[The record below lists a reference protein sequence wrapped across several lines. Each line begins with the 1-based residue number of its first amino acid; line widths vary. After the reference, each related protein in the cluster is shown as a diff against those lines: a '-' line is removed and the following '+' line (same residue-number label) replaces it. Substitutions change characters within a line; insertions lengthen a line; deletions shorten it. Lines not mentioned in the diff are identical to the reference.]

1 MTPEKFLALWE
12 NNKLTERAGA
22 QAHFNDLC
30 DLLGVEKP
38 RDPDNYCFERGAAK
52 SGGGNGWADVWKR
65 GHFGWEN
72 KKPGRDLDAALKQL
86 TDYALKLDNPP
97 LLVVCDRKR
106 IIIHTAF
113 SGYPDEPRE
122 ICIEDIGKPENLQIL
137 QWVFTDPE
145 KLRPVKSNAAITADA
160 AGHFAD
166 LAAGMRQRGLPAQQV
181 AHFLTQCLFC
191 MFVEDQGLLPKA
203 VFSNL
208 LEKAASDTRRA
219 ANRIESLFAAMRSGG
234 DYGDDAISHFNGG
247 LFKVIEVPALEK
259 NELAALALASRMD
272 WRAIDPAIFGTLFE
286 RGLDPKQR
294 AQLGANY
301 TDPQTI
307 MKLINPVINAP
318 LLAEWEAAK
327 AVIAAKMA
335 TFASAKKGAKAGTTA
350 LQAAKD
356 TFLGFLERLR
366 NFRVLDPACGSGN
379 FLYLALKTLKD
390 IEHRANI
397 EAEELGLQRQVSIEV
412 SPANVLGLEL
422 DPYAAELARVTVWIG
437 EIQWMMKGGYP
448 VSDKPILKPLHTI
461 ENRDALIN
469 GDDSETAWPSC
480 DVIVGNPP
488 FLGDKVMR
496 SEMGDVYVNRLRK
509 CFDGRVAGGAD
520 LVTYWFEK
528 ARAQI
533 EAKNCKLAGLVSTNS
548 IRQKRN
554 RVVLERI
561 LKSTPIFEAW
571 SDQPWINDG
580 AAVRVSLVCFGQG
593 QGANLDGKAVGSIHA
608 DLSGSADAAS
618 TMDLTTAKPLFSNK
632 GSSFF
637 GLCLAGPFKVDT
649 ATALKWLKSTGNTNG
664 RPNSDVVRP
673 IYNGSDVTG
682 RWAGNWTVDF
692 SAKESEEA
700 ADYLSPFAHV
710 ETHVK
715 PVRQS
720 NREATRA
727 EKWWR
732 HGRRRP
738 ELRAALKGLTHYIAT
753 SETAKHR
760 FFVKLPLEVA
770 PEHKLVVFPRDD
782 DVMFGLLSS
791 RIHVVWAMA
800 KGGHL
805 GVGNDSVYTSSLTFE
820 TFPFPPGF
828 DLKAKA
834 APDTETFKAIAAAAA
849 NLQQWRENWL
859 NPEGW
864 VMWEQSDEEKAA
876 GFPPRPI
883 PVAAYAA
890 EWKKRTLTALY
901 NQNPGGLTLRQEKL
915 DAAVASA
922 YGWADY
928 TSATPDE
935 KILKRLL
942 TLNLE
947 NSGSTAVSAVPA
959 KTQKQTRKPKK

>member
-1 MTPEKFLALWE
+1 MTPEKFLSIWK

-38 RDPDNYCFERGAAK
+38 RDPADYCFERGAEK

-72 KKPGRDLDAALKQL
+72 KKPGRDLGAALKQL

-97 LLVVCDRKR
+97 LLVVCDRER

-122 ICIEDIGKPENLQIL
+122 ILIDDIGKTENLQTL
-137 QWVFTDPE
+137 RWVFTDPE
-145 KLRPVKSNAAITADA
+145 KLRPVKSNAAITEEA
-160 AGHFAD
+160 AGHFGD
-166 LAAGMRQRGLPAQQV
+166 LAAVMRKRGLPPQQV

-208 LEKAASDTRRA
+208 LEKAASDTKRA

-234 DYGDDAISHFNGG
+234 DYGDDVISHFNGG
-247 LFKVIEVPALEK
+247 LFKVIEVPVLEK
-259 NELAALALASRMD
+259 SDLAALARASRMD

-286 RGLDPKQR
+286 RGLDPKER

-301 TDPQTI
+301 TDSATI
-307 MKLINPVINAP
+307 MKLIDPVISRP
-318 LLAEWEAAK
+318 LLAEWEVAK
-327 AVIAAKMA
+327 AVIADKMT
-335 TFASAKKGAKAGTTA
+335 TFASAKKGAKAGTSA
-350 LQAAKD
+350 LKAAKD
-356 TFLGFLERLR
+356 AFLGFLERLR

-379 FLYLALKTLKD
+379 FLYLALRTLKD

-469 GDDSETAWPSC
+469 ANNSEAAWPSC

-496 SEMGDVYVNRLRK
+496 SEMGDVYVDRLRK

-533 EAKNCKLAGLVSTNS
+533 EAGQCRSAGLVSTNS

-561 LKSTPIFEAW
+561 LESTRIFEAW
-571 SDQPWINDG
+571 SDEPWINEG

-593 QGANLDGKAVGSIHA
+593 QGAKLDGQLVGSIHA
-608 DLSGSADAAS
+608 DLSGSADAANV
-618 TMDLTTAKPLFSNK
+618 MDLTTAKPLLSNK
-632 GSSFF
+632 GASFF

-649 ATALKWLKSTGNTNG
+649 TTALKWLKATGNTNG

-692 SAKESEEA
+692 SAKELEGA
-700 ADYLSPFAHV
+700 ADYLTPFDYT
-710 ETHVK
+710 ETEVK
-715 PVRQS
+715 PKRITN
-720 NREATRA
+720 NRAARA
-727 EKWWR
+727 EKWWQ
-732 HGRRRP
+732 HGEKRP
-738 ELRAALKGLTHYIAT
+738 AMRTAMKGLTHYIAT

-760 FFVKLPLEVA
+760 FFVKLPVEVA
-770 PEHKLVVFPRDD
+770 AEHKLVVFPRDD

-834 APDTETFKAIAAAAA
+834 APDTETFEAIGTAATS
-849 NLQQWRENWL
+849 LQQWRENWL

-864 VMWEQSDEEKAA
+864 VTWEQSEEEKTA

-883 PVAAYAA
+883 PVAAHAA

-901 NQNPGGLTLRQEKL
+901 NVNPGGLTLRQEKL
-915 DAAVASA
+915 DAVVASA
-922 YGWADY
+922 YGWTDY
-928 TSATPDE
+928 TSATPDDE
-935 KILKRLL
+935 ILKRLL

-947 NSGSTAVSAVPA
+947 RSGSTSLSEAPSKP
-959 KTQKQTRKPKK
+959 QNRKPKK